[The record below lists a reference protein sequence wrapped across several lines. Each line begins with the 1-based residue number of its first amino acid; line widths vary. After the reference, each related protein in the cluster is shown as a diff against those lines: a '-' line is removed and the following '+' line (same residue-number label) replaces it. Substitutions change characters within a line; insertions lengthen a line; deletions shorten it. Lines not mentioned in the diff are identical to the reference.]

1 MRAIDADELIETC
14 QNQLQTLEQWSRESG
29 INPSILRKGY
39 SMTIDLLRS
48 AETLNVVSRHEY
60 DRTVNEYEF
69 LLKNLHD
76 SEPEISH
83 VGYDDQ
89 QMGREK

>member
-1 MRAIDADELIETC
+1 MRPIDADELTETCREQIET
-14 QNQLQTLEQWSRESG
+14 LEKFERESG
-29 INPSILRKGY
+29 LDTASIRTGY
-39 SMTIDLLRS
+39 TMMIDLLRS

-69 LLKNLHD
+69 LLKNIRD
-76 SEPEISH
+76 SSPEISH
-83 VGYDDQ
+83 VGYDEQ